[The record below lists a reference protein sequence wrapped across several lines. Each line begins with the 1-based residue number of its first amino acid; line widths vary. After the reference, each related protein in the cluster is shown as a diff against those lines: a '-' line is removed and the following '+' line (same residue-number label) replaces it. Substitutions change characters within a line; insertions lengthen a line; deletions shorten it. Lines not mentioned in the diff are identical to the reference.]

1 MRNIEQNVA
10 LVTPFDSHGE
20 IDFNDFSNLINW
32 QIEKG
37 TNGIV
42 ILGTTG
48 EGYTLSRNEKIDL
61 IKSAK
66 KYFNVNIILDNNKDM
81 SAVSKL
87 HNLNDI
93 DRNLISCEG
102 RSYIGKWLH
111 LIPK

>member
-1 MRNIEQNVA
+1 MNIKRN
-10 LVTPFDSHGE
+10 
-20 IDFNDFSNLINW
+20 NDISVIILTHNE
-32 QIEKG
+32 EKH
-37 TNGIV
+37 IA
-42 ILGTTG
+42 
-48 EGYTLSRNEKIDL
+48 RC

-111 LIPK
+111 LSPK